1 MIRHA
6 VPQGIVPGSLQHYL
20 TRAYPL
26 LNVRALLKKRDVKVN
41 GLRREGE
48 FPLRPG
54 DELLLYG
61 DCDFS
66 IRVLGQGNGLLAVEK
81 PQGLPVDVDSDGIGA
96 DTALSRARAIF
107 PEAELCHRLDAAT
120 GGVLVLATEKA
131 AWEAALAAFREHRV
145 EKRYQALAGGEFS
158 REAGEYRD
166 FLKKDAA
173 RARVRIGGD
182 SRGALRVET
191 RWRRLEKVGQELT
204 RVEMEPVTGRTHQLR
219 AHMAYHG
226 HPLLGDDKYG
236 DRALNRRHP
245 GKLRLWCCRVRILG
259 AEFTSQAPQWPE
271 R

>member
-1 MIRHA
+1 M
-6 VPQGIVPGSLQHYL
+6 
-20 TRAYPL
+20 
-26 LNVRALLKKRDVKVN
+26 
-41 GLRREGE
+41 
-48 FPLRPG
+48 
-54 DELLLYG
+54 
-61 DCDFS
+61 
-66 IRVLGQGNGLLAVEK
+66 
-81 PQGLPVDVDSDGIGA
+81 
-96 DTALSRARAIF
+96 
-107 PEAELCHRLDAAT
+107 CHRLDAAT

-236 DRALNRRHP
+236 DP
-245 GKLRLWCCRVRILG
+245 GPESPASGKAAAMVLPG
-259 AEFTSQAPQWPE
+259 ADIGRGIYLHRPPSGRKGEE
-271 R
+271 RWTFA

>member
-20 TRAYPL
+20 TWAYPL

-48 FPLRPG
+48 FLLQPG

-66 IRVLGQGNGLLAVEK
+66 IRVLGQENGLLAVEK
-81 PQGLPVDVDSDGIGA
+81 PQGLPVDVDSEGIGA
-96 DTALSRARAIF
+96 DTALSRVRAIF

-120 GGVLVLATEKA
+120 GGVLVRATEKA

-158 REAGEYRD
+158 R
-166 FLKKDAA
+166 
-173 RARVRIGGD
+173 
-182 SRGALRVET
+182 
-191 RWRRLEKVGQELT
+191 
-204 RVEMEPVTGRTHQLR
+204 
-219 AHMAYHG
+219 
-226 HPLLGDDKYG
+226 
-236 DRALNRRHP
+236 
-245 GKLRLWCCRVRILG
+245 
-259 AEFTSQAPQWPE
+259 
-271 R
+271 